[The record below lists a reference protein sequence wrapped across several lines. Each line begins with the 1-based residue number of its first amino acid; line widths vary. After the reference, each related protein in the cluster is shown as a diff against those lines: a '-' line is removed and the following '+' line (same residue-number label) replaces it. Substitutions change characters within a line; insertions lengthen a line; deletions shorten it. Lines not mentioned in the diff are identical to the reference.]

1 MDVCGDT
8 TLDFFYDSAG
18 TPFALKHNGTTYYY
32 VTNLQGDVLRILDET
47 GTAVAAYAYDP
58 WGKLLSATGTLAE
71 TNPLRYRGYYYDA
84 ETALYYL
91 QSRYYDPT
99 ACRFLNADALVST
112 GQEVL
117 GSLPCK
123 YQLER
128 EF

>member
-1 MDVCGDT
+1 M
-8 TLDFFYDSAG
+8 
-18 TPFALKHNGTTYYY
+18 
-32 VTNLQGDVLRILDET
+32 LRILDET
-47 GTAVAAYAYDP
+47 GTTVAAHTYDP

-71 TNPLRYRGYYYDA
+71 ANPLRYRGYYYDA

-91 QSRYYDPT
+91 RSRYYDLT
-99 ACRFLNADALVST
+99 ACRFLNADDAST

>member
-1 MDVCGDT
+1 M
-8 TLDFFYDSAG
+8 
-18 TPFALKHNGTTYYY
+18 
-32 VTNLQGDVLRILDET
+32 
-47 GTAVAAYAYDP
+47 AAYTYDP
-58 WGKLLSATGTLAE
+58 WGKLLSATGTLAD

-84 ETALYYL
+84 ETGLYSL

-99 ACRFLNADALVST
+99 ACRFLNAAGLAST